1 MINSKKS
8 NIVVGSVYKH
18 PNMDALD
25 LSLKAPTP
33 ENGQT
38 HSNNLLA
45 TAKKLFECVWSFC
58 GFGTLRANTLLN
70 NLLNNISKEKKNE
83 FFSLDILTLTLTC

>member
-1 MINSKKS
+1 MINSEKS

-18 PNMDALD
+18 SNMDALN

-58 GFGTLRANTLLN
+58 GCGTLRANTLIN
-70 NLLNNISKEKKNE
+70 NLLNNISKEKKTNSSPWI
-83 FFSLDILTLTLTC
+83 FWH